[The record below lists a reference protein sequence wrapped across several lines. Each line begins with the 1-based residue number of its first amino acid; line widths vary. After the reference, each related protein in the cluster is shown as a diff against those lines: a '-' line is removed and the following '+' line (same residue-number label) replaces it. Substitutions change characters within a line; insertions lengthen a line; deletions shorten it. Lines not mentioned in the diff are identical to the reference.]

1 MNKDHIIQFVGF
13 TTQLSLEEFSTS
25 WETFA
30 KTVATVPGDMIL
42 QQETGLKGK
51 YRYVSQH
58 ECRKQDFS
66 FKFMK
71 GRTSEHFPD
80 KKVKVV
86 QTGGY
91 IPVEIGCR
99 HHDENTDARI
109 IAFISH
115 DDADINFYR
124 SLSYHYIN
132 IYQAYYEN
140 CAYGYIL
147 EFFTAEANATELIQE
162 LKKRTGIEV
171 AAYRECMAAHE

>member
-13 TTQLSLEEFSTS
+13 ATQLSLEEFSSS

-30 KTVATVPGDMIL
+30 KTFTTVPGDMIL

-51 YRYVSQH
+51 YKYVSQH

-91 IPVEIGCR
+91 TVVEIGCH
-99 HHDENTDARI
+99 HHDENTDVKI
-109 IAFISH
+109 IAFIGH
-115 DDADINFYR
+115 DETDINFYR
-124 SLSYHYIN
+124 SLSYRYIN

-147 EFFTAEANATELIQE
+147 EFFIAETDAAEFILQ

-171 AAYRECMAAHE
+171 AAYRECMTPHE